1 MMKEPPLDCSET
13 IIVWSIHLGGKDPW
27 WQCIIVRTIHL
38 GGKDPW
44 WQCRWHCRWHDCAA
58 RVAWLPSERWVG
70 WMLLVGSIH
79 GRNPQ
84 TLLSRQTVSPSN
96 PSHVSR
102 FQFFSSAIPS
112 ISIFLVSQSI
122 PLFSSANPS
131 HFSLF
136 YFSRQPKSQSF
147 AFSQFP
153 IFPK

>member
-13 IIVWSIHLGGKDPW
+13 IIVWSIHLGGKHPW

-38 GGKDPW
+38 GGKHPW
-44 WQCRWHCRWHDCAA
+44 WQCRWHRRWHDCAA

-84 TLLSRQTVSPSN
+84 TLLSRQTVSPAN

-102 FQFFSSAIPS
+102 FQFFCQQFHPS
-112 ISIFLVSQSI
+112 ISFFSLQPIHPIFLASQSI
-122 PLFSSANPS
+122 PFF
-131 HFSLF
+131 HFPFICHQLN
-136 YFSRQPKSQSF
+136 
-147 AFSQFP
+147 
-153 IFPK
+153 